1 VADLVLKGGTV
12 FGPEGAVAADVAVSG
27 TQVRAV
33 EPGIDAE
40 NAIDV
45 TGCWV
50 GPGLVDL
57 HSHLRQPGQEWKE
70 DIASGSSAAAAGGFT
85 ALVAM
90 PNTDPPIDSG
100 HLARYVAERGFNG
113 GLAEV
118 MPAGCITLGRRGE
131 ALAHLD
137 ELWEAGVRIFTDDGD
152 TVSDAGLLRR
162 AMEYLSSLTTDDDA
176 VVVAQHAED
185 AGLARGGHMH
195 EGSVSSRLGMR
206 GIPAL
211 AEEVVVSRDLALVQ
225 LTGCRYHCQ
234 HISTAATVE
243 LIRNAKRAALPV
255 TAEVTPHHLTLD
267 HGAVLSMDPRYKMY
281 PPLRTAEDAAALRE
295 ALADGTID
303 AVATD
308 HAPHASHE
316 TEVPF
321 EEAPRGVI
329 GLETAA
335 AVVLTA
341 TDLDPV
347 TFFERM
353 AVAPARIA
361 GLAEHGRWVEPGAPA
376 NLVVFDPESRWTV
389 DRFKS
394 KARNSP
400 FIGTELRGRVL
411 ATVFNGRV
419 TFQTE
424 RALR

>member
-1 VADLVLKGGTV
+1 MADLVLRGGTV
-12 FGPEGAVAADVAVSG
+12 FAPEGAVTADVAVTG
-27 TQVRAV
+27 TRVSAV

-40 NAIDV
+40 NAMDV

-57 HSHLRQPGQEWKE
+57 HTHLRQPGQEWKE

-100 HLARYVAERGFNG
+100 HVARYIEERGRSG

-131 ALAHLD
+131 VMAHLD

-152 TVSDAGLLRR
+152 TVGDAGLLRR
-162 AMEYLSSLTTDDDA
+162 AMEYLGSLTTNDDVA
-176 VVVAQHAED
+176 VLAQHAED

-195 EGSVSSRLGMR
+195 EGSVSSRLGIR

-234 HISTAATVE
+234 HVSTAATVE
-243 LIRNAKRAALPV
+243 LIREAKVAGLPV
-255 TAEVTPHHLTLD
+255 TAEVTPHHLYLD

-281 PPLRTAEDAAALRE
+281 PPLRTPEDVAALLE

-308 HAPHASHE
+308 HAPHASYE

-347 TFFERM
+347 TFFERLS
-353 AVAPARIA
+353 VAPARIA
-361 GLAEHGRWVEPGAPA
+361 GLTGQGRRLEPGTPA
-376 NLVVFDPESRWTV
+376 NLVVIDPESKWTV
-389 DRFKS
+389 DRFRS
-394 KARNSP
+394 KAQNSP
-400 FIGTELRGRVL
+400 FLGQQLRGRVV
-411 ATVFNGRV
+411 ATVFDGRV
-419 TFQTE
+419 TYQPDH
-424 RALR
+424 ALR